1 MQGRQRTAR
10 PETTTLE
17 AGTYQMKLV
26 GANVSQGMPAPQYL
40 KKGKTQEESAYAQ
53 MSLIWEDEEGA
64 QVRDSFLK
72 MPEYLEF
79 SEDNRYKSKFQ
90 KRVENMLN
98 KQLDD
103 NAGEKI
109 TILFDFIESWD
120 ELKEAIK
127 ELENERPVRI
137 EVKSLQ
143 WEGREMFGAEWLV
156 TVGVNDRGYNEITAV
171 APLPKRRGAQ
181 PAPAAQAPQQQA
193 PKPPARPAP
202 APAPA
207 PADDGADMPF

>member
-10 PETTTLE
+10 PETSTLE
-17 AGTYQMKLV
+17 PGTYQMKLV
-26 GANVSQGMPAPQYL
+26 SANVSQGVPAAQYL

-53 MSLIWEDEEGA
+53 MSLNWEDEEGGK
-64 QVRDSFLK
+64 VRDSFLK

-79 SEDNRYKSKFQ
+79 SEDARYKSKFQ
-90 KRVENMLN
+90 KRIEAMLN

-103 NAGEKI
+103 KAGEKI
-109 TILFDFIESWD
+109 TVLFDFIESWE

-127 ELENERPVRI
+127 ETENDHPVRL

-156 TVGVNDRGYNEITAV
+156 TVGVNDRGYNEVTAV
-171 APLPKRRGAQ
+171 APLPKRRAASAPPVQAPPLPVQ
-181 PAPAAQAPQQQA
+181 PSPAAGGM
-193 PKPPARPAP
+193 
-202 APAPA
+202 
-207 PADDGADMPF
+207 DLPF